1 MRFSPAIAARL
12 ATLVLASAGAGPY
25 ATAGVLSKPDPAAP
39 YLGMSVTAIL
49 ACAGEPHSRFESGP
63 NKETLVFRY
72 TGTGPVPAA
81 KTDGKSSGGK
91 TSGGKKSDKQAD
103 ATKSD
108 ANKSADKTSADKA
121 SDATKSADKTSD
133 DAKSAGKPS
142 GDKKADDSKPD
153 TNKLSSIFGKNS
165 KKKENADWTCSASLV
180 FEDGK
185 LVRVNFAHKDVH
197 SPYDWQAEKDPVRQ
211 EEKRKEGVPTCEF
224 SLPKCAR

>member
-1 MRFSPAIAARL
+1 MRFSPAVPARL
-12 ATLVLASAGAGPY
+12 ATLVLVSAGAGLY
-25 ATAGVLSKPDPAAP
+25 AASGAVAKPDPAAP
-39 YLGMSVTAIL
+39 YLGMSVTDIL
-49 ACAGEPHSRFESGP
+49 ACAGDPHSRFESGP

-72 TGTGPVPAA
+72 SGTGPVPAE
-81 KTDGKSSGGK
+81 KTDGK
-91 TSGGKKSDKQAD
+91 TSGGKKSADKQAD

-108 ANKSADKTSADKA
+108 AGKSADQTSADKA
-121 SDATKSADKTSD
+121 SD

-224 SLPKCAR
+224 SLPKCPR

>member
-72 TGTGPVPAA
+72 TGTGPVPAE
-81 KTDGKSSGGK
+81 KTDGK
-91 TSGGKKSDKQAD
+91 TSGGKKSADKQAD

-108 ANKSADKTSADKA
+108 AGKSADQTSADKA
-121 SDATKSADKTSD
+121 SD

-224 SLPKCAR
+224 SLPKCPR

>member
-12 ATLVLASAGAGPY
+12 ATLVLASAGVGPY

-72 TGTGPVPAA
+72 TGTGPVPAEKA
-81 KTDGKSSGGK
+81 KADDKSSGGK
-91 TSGGKKSDKQAD
+91 KSADKQAD

-108 ANKSADKTSADKA
+108 AGKSADQTSADKA
-121 SDATKSADKTSD
+121 SD

-142 GDKKADDSKPD
+142 GDTKADDSKPD

-197 SPYDWQAEKDPVRQ
+197 SPYDWQAEKDPVKQ

-224 SLPKCAR
+224 SLPKCPR

>member
-1 MRFSPAIAARL
+1 MRFSPAVPARL
-12 ATLVLASAGAGPY
+12 ATLVLVSAGAGLY
-25 ATAGVLSKPDPAAP
+25 AASGAVAKPDPAAP
-39 YLGMSVTAIL
+39 YLGMSVTDIL
-49 ACAGEPHSRFESGP
+49 ACAGDPHSRFESGP

-72 TGTGPVPAA
+72 TGTGPVPAEKA
-81 KTDGKSSGGK
+81 KADDKSSGGK
-91 TSGGKKSDKQAD
+91 KSADKKSN

-108 ANKSADKTSADKA
+108 DKK
-121 SDATKSADKTSD
+121 SD
-133 DAKSAGKPS
+133 DAKSGAKPS
-142 GDKKADDSKPD
+142 DDKKSDDSKPD

-197 SPYDWQAEKDPVRQ
+197 SPYDWQAEKDPVKQ

-224 SLPKCAR
+224 SLPKCPR

>member
-1 MRFSPAIAARL
+1 MRRRSSLLFAYISTGRASTA
-12 ATLVLASAGAGPY
+12 LVVKVTAPDESAGCRA
-25 ATAGVLSKPDPAAP
+25 
-39 YLGMSVTAIL
+39 M
-49 ACAGEPHSRFESGP
+49 
-63 NKETLVFRY
+63 
-72 TGTGPVPAA
+72 
-81 KTDGKSSGGK
+81 
-91 TSGGKKSDKQAD
+91 
-103 ATKSD
+103 
-108 ANKSADKTSADKA
+108 
-121 SDATKSADKTSD
+121 
-133 DAKSAGKPS
+133 KSAGKPS

-224 SLPKCAR
+224 SLPKCPR

>member
-1 MRFSPAIAARL
+1 MRFSPAIAVRA
-12 ATLVLASAGAGPY
+12 ATLVLASACAGPY

-72 TGTGPVPAA
+72 TGTAPVPEE
-81 KTDGKSSGGK
+81 KTDGK
-91 TSGGKKSDKQAD
+91 TSGGKKSADKQAD

-121 SDATKSADKTSD
+121 SDAT
-133 DAKSAGKPS
+133 KSAGKPS

>member
-1 MRFSPAIAARL
+1 MRFSPAIAVRL
-12 ATLVLASAGAGPY
+12 ATLMLVSACAGVYAAAGAV
-25 ATAGVLSKPDPAAP
+25 AKPDPAAP
-39 YLGMSVTAIL
+39 YLGMSVTDIL

-72 TGTGPVPAA
+72 KGTGPVPAEKA
-81 KTDGKSSGGK
+81 KAENK
-91 TSGGKKSDKQAD
+91 TSGGKKS
-103 ATKSD
+103 
-108 ANKSADKTSADKA
+108 ADKK

-133 DAKSAGKPS
+133 ATKSDDKKSDDAKSAGKPS
-142 GDKKADDSKPD
+142 DDKKSDDTKPD

-185 LVRVNFAHKDVH
+185 LVKVNFAHKDVH
-197 SPYDWQAEKDPVRQ
+197 SPYDWQAEKDPVKQ

>member
-12 ATLVLASAGAGPY
+12 ATLVLATACAGPD
-25 ATAGVLSKPDPAAP
+25 ATAGAKPDPAAP
-39 YLGMSVTAIL
+39 YLGMSVTDIL

-63 NKETLVFRY
+63 NRETLVFRY
-72 TGTGPVPAA
+72 TGAGPVPAEKA
-81 KTDGKSSGGK
+81 KADDK
-91 TSGGKKSDKQAD
+91 TSGGKKSADKKSNATKSTDKKSDDKTAD

-108 ANKSADKTSADKA
+108 DKK
-121 SDATKSADKTSD
+121 SD
-133 DAKSAGKPS
+133 DAKSAAKPS
-142 GDKKADDSKPD
+142 DDKKSDDSKPD

-185 LVRVNFAHKDVH
+185 LTRATFAHKGVH
-197 SPYDWQAEKDPVRQ
+197 SPYDWQAEKDPVKQ

>member
-1 MRFSPAIAARL
+1 MRFSPAIAVRA

-72 TGTGPVPAA
+72 TGTGPVPAE
-81 KTDGKSSGGK
+81 KTDGK
-91 TSGGKKSDKQAD
+91 TSGGKKSADKQAD

-108 ANKSADKTSADKA
+108 ANEIRRQDVRRHEIGRQT
-121 SDATKSADKTSD
+121 SDA
-133 DAKSAGKPS
+133 AKSAGKPS

>member
-1 MRFSPAIAARL
+1 
-12 ATLVLASAGAGPY
+12 
-25 ATAGVLSKPDPAAP
+25 
-39 YLGMSVTAIL
+39 MSVTAIL

-72 TGTGPVPAA
+72 TGTGPVPAE
-81 KTDGKSSGGK
+81 KTDGK
-91 TSGGKKSDKQAD
+91 TSGGKKSADDKPSRRPTPDIRRQ
-103 ATKSD
+103 
-108 ANKSADKTSADKA
+108 A

>member
-1 MRFSPAIAARL
+1 MRFSPAVPARL
-12 ATLVLASAGAGPY
+12 ATLVLVSAGAGLY
-25 ATAGVLSKPDPAAP
+25 AASGAVAKPDPAAP
-39 YLGMSVTAIL
+39 YLGMSVTDIL
-49 ACAGEPHSRFESGP
+49 ACAGDPHSRFESGP

-72 TGTGPVPAA
+72 TGTGPAPAA
-81 KTDGKSSGGK
+81 KAKADDKSSGGK
-91 TSGGKKSDKQAD
+91 KYADKKSN

-108 ANKSADKTSADKA
+108 DKKLKSAAKP
-121 SDATKSADKTSD
+121 SD
-133 DAKSAGKPS
+133 DKKS
-142 GDKKADDSKPD
+142 DDSKPD

-197 SPYDWQAEKDPVRQ
+197 SPYDWQAEKDPVKQ

-224 SLPKCAR
+224 SLPKCPR

>member
-72 TGTGPVPAA
+72 TGTGPVPAE

-108 ANKSADKTSADKA
+108 ANKSADKTSADK
-121 SDATKSADKTSD
+121 S
-133 DAKSAGKPS
+133 S
-142 GDKKADDSKPD
+142 GDKKADDRKPD

>member
-72 TGTGPVPAA
+72 TGTGPVPAEKA
-81 KTDGKSSGGK
+81 KADDKSSGGK
-91 TSGGKKSDKQAD
+91 KSADKKSN

-108 ANKSADKTSADKA
+108 DKK
-121 SDATKSADKTSD
+121 SD
-133 DAKSAGKPS
+133 DAKSGAKPS
-142 GDKKADDSKPD
+142 DDKKSDDSKPD

>member
-72 TGTGPVPAA
+72 SGTGPVPAE
-81 KTDGKSSGGK
+81 KTDGK
-91 TSGGKKSDKQAD
+91 TSGGKKSADKQAD

-108 ANKSADKTSADKA
+108 AGRPIAVATSRAR
-121 SDATKSADKTSD
+121 
-133 DAKSAGKPS
+133 
-142 GDKKADDSKPD
+142 
-153 TNKLSSIFGKNS
+153 SI
-165 KKKENADWTCSASLV
+165 APRAC
-180 FEDGK
+180 
-185 LVRVNFAHKDVH
+185 
-197 SPYDWQAEKDPVRQ
+197 P
-211 EEKRKEGVPTCEF
+211 
-224 SLPKCAR
+224 

>member
-12 ATLVLASAGAGPY
+12 VTLVLVSAGAGLY
-25 ATAGVLSKPDPAAP
+25 AAAGAIAKPDPAAP

-49 ACAGEPHSRFESGP
+49 ACAGDPHSRFESGP

-72 TGTGPVPAA
+72 TGTGPVPAEKA
-81 KTDGKSSGGK
+81 KTDDK
-91 TSGGKKSDKQAD
+91 TSGGKK
-103 ATKSD
+103 
-108 ANKSADKTSADKA
+108 SADKA
-121 SDATKSADKTSD
+121 SDATKSDAMKSADKTSAATKSADKKSD

-142 GDKKADDSKPD
+142 GDKTSDDKKPD

-185 LVRVNFAHKDVH
+185 LVRVTFAHKGVH
-197 SPYDWQAEKDPVRQ
+197 SPYDWQAEKDPVKQ

>member
-72 TGTGPVPAA
+72 TGTVPVPAEKQA
-81 KTDGKSSGGK
+81 DGK
-91 TSGGKKSDKQAD
+91 TSGGKKSADKQAD

-108 ANKSADKTSADKA
+108 AGKSADKTS
-121 SDATKSADKTSD
+121 DATKSPTASD

>member
-1 MRFSPAIAARL
+1 MRFSPAIPARL
-12 ATLVLASAGAGPY
+12 ATLVLVSAGAGLY
-25 ATAGVLSKPDPAAP
+25 AASGAGAKPDPAAP
-39 YLGMSVTAIL
+39 YLGMSVTDIL
-49 ACAGEPHSRFESGP
+49 ACAGDPHSRFESGP

-72 TGTGPVPAA
+72 TGTGPVPAEKA
-81 KTDGKSSGGK
+81 KADDKSSGGK
-91 TSGGKKSDKQAD
+91 KSADKKSN

-108 ANKSADKTSADKA
+108 DKK
-121 SDATKSADKTSD
+121 SD
-133 DAKSAGKPS
+133 DAKSGAKPS
-142 GDKKADDSKPD
+142 DDKKSDDSKPD

>member
-1 MRFSPAIAARL
+1 MRFSPAIPARL
-12 ATLVLASAGAGPY
+12 ATLVLVSAGAGLY
-25 ATAGVLSKPDPAAP
+25 AASGAVAKPDPAAP
-39 YLGMSVTAIL
+39 YLGMSVTDIL
-49 ACAGEPHSRFESGP
+49 ACAGDPHSRFESGP

-72 TGTGPVPAA
+72 TGTGPVPAEKA
-81 KTDGKSSGGK
+81 KADDKSSGGK
-91 TSGGKKSDKQAD
+91 KSADKKSN

-108 ANKSADKTSADKA
+108 DKK
-121 SDATKSADKTSD
+121 SD
-133 DAKSAGKPS
+133 DAKSGAKPS
-142 GDKKADDSKPD
+142 DDKKSDDSKPD

-197 SPYDWQAEKDPVRQ
+197 SPYDWQAEKDPAKQ

-224 SLPKCAR
+224 SLPKCPR